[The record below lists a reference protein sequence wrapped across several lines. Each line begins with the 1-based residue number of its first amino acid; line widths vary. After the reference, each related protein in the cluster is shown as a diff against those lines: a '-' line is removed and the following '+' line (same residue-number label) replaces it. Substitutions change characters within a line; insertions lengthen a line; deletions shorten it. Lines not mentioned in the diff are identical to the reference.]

1 MPGPLAGVKVIDLT
15 AVLLGPFATQHL
27 ADMGADV
34 IKVEPPEGDLL
45 RVSGGSMGR
54 DKSMGPIY
62 MAANRNK
69 RSLCLDLKKP
79 AAVAV
84 LKDLIKDADLFIHNS
99 RPAAIERL
107 GLGYE
112 DLKKVNPSII
122 YAYSLGYARKGPYGH
137 KPAFDDL
144 VQGVSGAASLQS
156 RVDGQPPQLHAEPD
170 RRQDDRAP
178 SLHRRAGRALPSQM
192 HRRGPD
198 DRGADAGD
206 AGSFWLTE
214 HLFGA
219 TWTPER
225 GAMGYDRIINKFR
238 HPFPTKDGY
247 VCALPYTDAHWL
259 TFFEIVERPDLAKD
273 PRFADRTVRPKHFSE
288 LYQVLDSLLKHRTT
302 EEWLEAFDKADIP
315 AMPVRTLEELFD
327 DPHLKATGF
336 FTEREHPT
344 EGPITTFASPLDF
357 EKTKV
362 EFRRH
367 APRIGEDGVEVLREA
382 GLSEAEIE
390 KLKADKSADR
400 AVRLAGRSPSCRERR
415 QVQRRGEP
423 GGTRA
428 ELSHVPIPVV
438 STECP
443 PRSCLTIS
451 S

>member
-45 RVSGGSMGR
+45 RLSGGSMGR

-79 AAVAV
+79 KAVEV
-84 LKDLIKDADLFIHNS
+84 LKGLIKDADLFIHNS

-107 GLGYE
+107 GLGYD

-156 RVDGQPPQLHAEPD
+156 RVDGESPKFM
-170 RRQDDRAP
+170 P
-178 SLHRRAGRALPSQM
+178 SLIADKTTGLHLCIAVLGALYHRKCTGEGQM
-192 HRRGPD
+192 IEVPMLETL
-198 DRGADAGD
+198 A
-206 AGSFWLTE
+206 SFWLTE
-214 HLFGA
+214 HLFGE
-219 TWTPER
+219 TWTPGR
-225 GAMGYDRIINKFR
+225 GTMGYDRIINKFR

-247 VCALPYTDAHWL
+247 ICALPYTDAHWVR
-259 TFFEIVERPDLAKD
+259 FFEIVERPDLAKD
-273 PRFADRTVRPKHFSE
+273 PRFCDRTVRPKHFSE
-288 LYQVLDSLLKHRTT
+288 LYQVLDSLMKHRKTQ
-302 EEWLEAFDKADIP
+302 EWLDALDEADIP
-315 AMPVRTLEELFD
+315 AMPVNTLEDLLE

-336 FTEREHPT
+336 FTDREHPT
-344 EGPITTFASPLDF
+344 EGPIKTFKSPLDF
-357 EKTKV
+357 EKTPV

-367 APRIGEDGVEVLREA
+367 APRIGEDGPEVLREA
-382 GLSEAEIE
+382 GLSDTDIA
-390 KLKADKSADR
+390 KLKADKTLI
-400 AVRLAGRSPSCRERR
+400 VPS
-415 QVQRRGEP
+415 
-423 GGTRA
+423 
-428 ELSHVPIPVV
+428 
-438 STECP
+438 
-443 PRSCLTIS
+443 
-451 S
+451 